1 MIARPPAQTSHF
13 LDRLA
18 ARIQGDVD
26 LLEPRRP
33 SIFEPNAE
41 QQGIQDVSLP
51 HEGQARPVG
60 VPHPPSVSIFQNVEL
75 PALPETD
82 AVNRIAASQT
92 PQQRNEN
99 QNQSAERN
107 APTEPPK
114 YFAKQAP
121 RSGQRAIATSV
132 SQNSKENPISESV
145 EIEDRNERDRDQA
158 GSRDKDQWPARLNR
172 LAPKAFESP
181 NTSQNKSGDL
191 AHISGPVRVGEQRQ
205 SSTKSLAPPAKK
217 MSLSNNLMP
226 SAFGG
231 SEPEAIVNIT
241 IGRLEIRAVHPQQPS
256 PLPRTRAPAPL
267 SLDAYLKSKVGIA

>member
-1 MIARPPAQTSHF
+1 MIARPPALTNHF

-26 LLEPRRP
+26 LLEPRR
-33 SIFEPNAE
+33 SSMFEPKAE
-41 QQGIQDVSLP
+41 QQGIQDISLP
-51 HEGQARPVG
+51 HEGQARPAG
-60 VPHPPSVSIFQNVEL
+60 IPHPLSVNIFQNVEL

-92 PQQRNEN
+92 PEQRNEN

-107 APTEPPK
+107 SPTDPPK

-121 RSGQRAIATSV
+121 GSGQRAKATSV
-132 SQNSKENPISESV
+132 SQNSKENPISETV

-158 GSRDKDQWPARLNR
+158 GPQDKVQWPAGLNR
-172 LAPKAFESP
+172 LAPKPFESP
-181 NTSQNKSGDL
+181 NASRNKSGNL

-217 MSLSNNLMP
+217 MSRSNDLMP
-226 SAFGG
+226 SAFG
-231 SEPEAIVNIT
+231 SSAPEAIVNIT